1 MLMRRGMAGMVV
13 GQRPAMIARTRR
25 AHMEHRT
32 GSSAGRY
39 YRSGAEAPKVANLA
53 ELWRS
58 RAWSASKT
66 STVAKSCREHALPAV
81 RSARHRDVVGAVQRR
96 ELTSTHGEVYRNDT
110 QRIPT
115 LHEYG
120 FLA

>member
-39 YRSGAEAPKVANLA
+39 YRSGAEAARVTNFAG
-53 ELWRS
+53 LWKWRT
-58 RAWSASKT
+58 WSERKKSTEPNT
-66 STVAKSCREHALPAV
+66 SGKHALPAV
-81 RSARHRDVVGAVQRR
+81 RSAPHRDVVGAVQSPNRR
-96 ELTSTHGEVYRNDT
+96 LFTSESIETILT
-110 QRIPT
+110 
-115 LHEYG
+115 G
-120 FLA
+120 FLH